1 MAFILIILL
10 VCCLL
15 PLGYLYLLLLA
26 SLRKLKAVNDPL
38 NLSFAVAIPANNEE
52 GVIEGTV
59 RAIRAVDYPAGLVD
73 IYLVADHCT
82 DQTASIAR
90 RTGAQVYERTT
101 PERDGKGPA
110 LAWLFERIFDSGQAY
125 DAFVILD
132 ADTQLD
138 SRFFSFM
145 AARLEAGSQAVQ
157 GNHVIRN
164 ARAGWFP
171 ALTWAMFR
179 IDNRVQNLGR
189 ANLGFSAKNM
199 GDSICF
205 KPDII
210 RWLCWGKGLVDDYSF
225 RQDLLLHGVHIDFE
239 PRAIGYGQAA
249 INWKQAR
256 SQRSRWLMG
265 TYQAN
270 QQTAG
275 KMLKEGL
282 RKRDLTL
289 LEGALSA
296 YLPSYSTLALI
307 VAPMTAFSCLVR
319 SGIPAWLPAAWS
331 AALVLVIIYPLIS
344 LFLDRAP
351 LIAFLVI
358 LTGPV
363 YILWRTGVAFTTRYI
378 RKDAEWIRTPR
389 QVENSTPVNKPE
401 KS

>member
-1 MAFILIILL
+1 MAFVLLILL
-10 VCCLL
+10 VCSLL
-15 PLGYLYLLLLA
+15 PLSYLYLLLLA
-26 SLRKLKAVNDPL
+26 SLRKLKAVNNPS
-38 NLSFAVAIPANNEE
+38 NLRYAVAIPAHNEE
-52 GVIEGTV
+52 GVIEETI
-59 RAIRAVDYPAGLVD
+59 RAIRAVDYPAQLVD
-73 IYLVADHCT
+73 IYLVADHCE
-82 DQTASIAR
+82 DQTAAIAR
-90 RTGAQVYERTT
+90 RTGAMVYERME

-110 LAWLFERIFDSGQAY
+110 LAWLFERIFDSGQVY
-125 DAFVILD
+125 DAFTILD

-138 SRFFSFM
+138 SQFFRIM

-157 GNHVIRN
+157 GNHIIRN

-205 KPDII
+205 KPEII

-225 RQDLLLHGVHIDFE
+225 RQELLLHGVQIDFE
-239 PRAIGYGQAA
+239 PRAIGYGQAV
-249 INWKQAR
+249 INWKQAK

-275 KMLKEGL
+275 KMLEEGL

-307 VAPMTAFSCLVR
+307 VAPMTAFSWIVR
-319 SGIPAWLPAAWS
+319 SEIPTRLPGLWS

-363 YILWRTGVAFTTRYI
+363 YILWRTGVAITTRYI
-378 RKDAEWIRTPR
+378 RKDAEWVRTPR
-389 QVENSTPVNKPE
+389 QIENSAPVNKPE
-401 KS
+401 KL